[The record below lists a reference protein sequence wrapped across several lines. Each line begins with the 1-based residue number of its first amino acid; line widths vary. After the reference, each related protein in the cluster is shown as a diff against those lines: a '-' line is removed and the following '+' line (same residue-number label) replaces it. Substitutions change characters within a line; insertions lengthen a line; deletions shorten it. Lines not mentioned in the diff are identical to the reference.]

1 MTDFAIIKTGGKQY
15 RVSPG
20 TVLRVEKLEGNAGDA
35 VSLSDVLLTAKE
47 GTVSIGMPLVETPV
61 TATIV
66 RQMRD
71 EKKIIFRYHS
81 KTRYRK
87 LKGHRQH
94 LTELEIKTI

>member
-47 GTVSIGMPLVETPV
+47 GNREG
-61 TATIV
+61 
-66 RQMRD
+66 RN
-71 EKKIIFRYHS
+71 K
-81 KTRYRK
+81 KTRKKRNERTLKQTQKNEAKPK
-87 LKGHRQH
+87 LAN
-94 LTELEIKTI
+94 